1 MQHVLHYFKIFAKCL
16 QSIYKINS
24 NYYFYLMMS
33 PEFQFIVLD
42 NQTDSAAG
50 GIKGLVLEVLGG
62 GMMDEENINCICSHF
77 ANYFVI

>member
-1 MQHVLHYFKIFAKCL
+1 
-16 QSIYKINS
+16 
-24 NYYFYLMMS
+24 MMS

-62 GMMDEENINCICSHF
+62 GMMDEENINCTCSHF